1 MTRPTGSAPQPA
13 TESTRPALAL
23 IGAGPRGVSLLE
35 RIGAHLRSGL
45 ERSREGNADPG
56 FDPSLGF
63 DLHIID
69 DAQSGAGRIWRTDQD
84 RELCMNTL
92 AHAVTLF
99 TEPSATIAGP
109 VLPGPTLYEWCV
121 LVRDAGDPAREA
133 KVSTRL
139 FGAFDTASPT
149 LQNVP
154 TAHAAAFAQQPTRA
168 GLASDYTAELA
179 QMRPESHPSRALYGE
194 YLAWCYSFAIS
205 ALPSQVRV
213 IRHVAR
219 ATAIKRVA
227 GRERIELSVGEAI
240 LADTVI
246 LATGWLPRTSTRAEH
261 ALDTALAGR
270 PELTWVRPGSPVD
283 QDLSG
288 VLPGSHAIV
297 RGLGMGF
304 FDTMALLTIGRG
316 GRFET
321 DASAVGGLR
330 YVASGREPIL
340 HVTSRRGVPFRAKS
354 LYHSLP
360 PQAPQALLR
369 EVDWDALPRPINFD
383 QLFWPRVVGDAFLAH
398 AETLLRVRSAAVTGA
413 SADPRAVLAKIE
425 ATVRAEIEPLV
436 AETGGTSADSVAAT
450 DLDEVI
456 ALVSAAVARFIPDPA
471 DRFDLAGEIH
481 PVEQTFAGPDAFDVW
496 VQERV
501 TSDLAEAELGRD
513 SPLKAGLWSLSS
525 ARAFAGKVGTLG
537 GFDAESRSNGYAQ
550 LLAVG
555 GMVGSGPP
563 AFRNRQLLALAAA
576 GFVRFIGPE
585 ARVQVG
591 SEGFTAHAPAIANS
605 EVSAPALIDAWMHF
619 HDVRATADP
628 LAQSLV
634 DAGRARDFEVRSRA
648 GATSHGTGG
657 IDIEASTGRLRNADG
672 AVDPAVHTA
681 GIPVDQTL
689 HDTIISPMPGID
701 PPMLRETDRVALSAL
716 RVALPAGRKV
726 ASSAD
731 PTPPFGSA
739 PAASAVEPKA
749 VLASTLDPDSAPAT
763 DLDPHHDLEGAAH
776 V

>member
-1 MTRPTGSAPQPA
+1 MTRAAGSAPQPP
-13 TESTRPALAL
+13 TEPSRPAIAL

-35 RIGAHLRSGL
+35 RIGAHLRPGS
-45 ERSREGNADPG
+45 ERSREGNVYPG
-56 FDPSLGF
+56 LDPSRSF

-99 TEPSATIAGP
+99 TEPGATITGP
-109 VLPGPTLYEWCV
+109 VAPGPTLYEWCI
-121 LVRDAGDPAREA
+121 LVRDTGNAARDASVPGTSIGVTAALSTAGQKIPA
-133 KVSTRL
+133 
-139 FGAFDTASPT
+139 
-149 LQNVP
+149 
-154 TAHAAAFAQQPTRA
+154 AHVAAFSAQATRA
-168 GLASDYTAELA
+168 GLASEYAAELT

-194 YLAWCYSFAIS
+194 YLAWCYARALA
-205 ALPSQVRV
+205 ALPPQVRV
-213 IRHVAR
+213 IRHIAR
-219 ATAIKRVA
+219 ATAIERVA
-227 GRERIELSVGEAI
+227 GRERLELSIGEPI
-240 LADTVI
+240 VADAVI
-246 LATGWLPRTSTRAEH
+246 MATGWLPRASTRSEH
-261 ALDTALAGR
+261 TIQTALAGR

-316 GRFET
+316 GRFEA

-354 LYHSLP
+354 LYRSLP
-360 PQAPQALLR
+360 PRAPQALLR

-398 AETLLRVRSAAVTGA
+398 AETLLRVRPEAVAVA
-413 SADPRAVLAKIE
+413 SSDARAPLAQIE
-425 ATVRAEIEPLV
+425 ASVRAAIEPFV
-436 AETGGTSADSVAAT
+436 AGSAGTSGGGTAAT
-450 DLDEVI
+450 DLDAVI
-456 ALVSAAVARFIPDPA
+456 VSVSAAVARFIPDST

-481 PVEQTFAGPDAFDVW
+481 PGAHTFAGPAAFDAW
-496 VQERV
+496 VKERV
-501 TSDLAEAELGRD
+501 AADLAEAELGRD
-513 SPLKAGLWSLSS
+513 SPLKSGLWSVSS

-537 GFDAESRSNGYAQ
+537 GFDAESRSSGYAQ

-563 AFRNRQLLALAAA
+563 AFRNRQLLALTAA

-585 ARVQVG
+585 TQVRVDPA
-591 SEGFTAHAPAIANS
+591 GFTAQAPGVAGS
-605 EVSAPALIDAWMHF
+605 EVSAPTLVDAWMHF
-619 HDVRATADP
+619 HDVRASADP
-628 LAQSLV
+628 LAQSLIE
-634 DAGRARDFEVRSRA
+634 AGRARDFEVRSRA
-648 GATSHGTGG
+648 GSPPRGTGG

-672 AVDPAVHTA
+672 AVDPAVHAA

-689 HDTIISPMPGID
+689 HDTVISPMPGID

-716 RVALPAGRKV
+716 QVALSAGRRV
-726 ASSAD
+726 GVGVD
-731 PTPPFGSA
+731 PAQPIGSA
-739 PAASAVEPKA
+739 PAASVVEPNA
-749 VLASTLDPDSAPAT
+749 FLASTRNLDPDPDA
-763 DLDPHHDLEGAAH
+763 DPNPDHDLQGVSH

>member
-1 MTRPTGSAPQPA
+1 MTRAAGSVPQPP
-13 TESTRPALAL
+13 TEPARPTIAL

-35 RIGAHLRSGL
+35 RIGAHLRSGS
-45 ERSREGNADPG
+45 ERSRGGSLAPG
-56 FDPSLGF
+56 FDPSQGF

-99 TEPSATIAGP
+99 TEPGATIAGP

-121 LVRDAGDPAREA
+121 LVRDAGDPAA
-133 KVSTRL
+133 ILGVAAAL
-139 FGAFDTASPT
+139 
-149 LQNVP
+149 P
-154 TAHAAAFAQQPTRA
+154 TAGQEIPAAHIAAFSAQATRI
-168 GLASDYTAELA
+168 GLASDYAAELA

-194 YLAWCYSFAIS
+194 YLAWCYAR
-205 ALPSQVRV
+205 ALAAFPPHVRV

-219 ATAIKRVA
+219 ATAIERVA
-227 GRERIELSVGEAI
+227 GRERIELSTGEPVI
-240 LADTVI
+240 ADAVI
-246 LATGWLPRTSTRAEH
+246 MATGWLPRTSTRSEQ
-261 ALDTALAGR
+261 ALESALAGR

-316 GRFET
+316 GRFEA

-354 LYHSLP
+354 LYRSLP
-360 PQAPQALLR
+360 PRAPQALLR

-398 AETLLRVRSAAVTGA
+398 AETLLRVRPEAVAASHSDARAPIAQIEAAV
-413 SADPRAVLAKIE
+413 RAA
-425 ATVRAEIEPLV
+425 IEPFV
-436 AETGGTSADSVAAT
+436 AGIAAT
-450 DLDEVI
+450 SGDGAATTNLDEVI
-456 ALVSAAVARFIPDPA
+456 ARVSAAAARFIPDSA
-471 DRFDLAGEIH
+471 DRFDLAGEIR
-481 PVEQTFAGPDAFDVW
+481 PVKQTFTGPAEFDAW
-496 VQERV
+496 VQDRV
-501 TSDLAEAELGRD
+501 AADLAEAELGRD
-513 SPLKAGLWSLSS
+513 SPLKAGLWSVSS

-537 GFDAESRSNGYAQ
+537 GFDAESRSSGYAQ

-563 AFRNRQLLALAAA
+563 AFRNRQLLALTTADL
-576 GFVRFIGPE
+576 VRFIGPE
-585 ARVQVG
+585 AQVHVG
-591 SEGFTAHAPAIANS
+591 PAGFTAQAPGVAGS

-619 HDVRATADP
+619 HDVRASADP

-634 DAGRARDFEVRSRA
+634 DAGRARDFEVRTRA
-648 GATSHGTGG
+648 GGAPRGTGG
-657 IDIEASTGRLRNADG
+657 IDIEARTGRLRNADG
-672 AVDPAVHTA
+672 TIDPAVHAA

-689 HDTIISPMPGID
+689 HDTVISPMPGID

-716 RVALPAGRKV
+716 RVAIPAGHRV
-726 ASSAD
+726 GVSAD
-731 PTPPFGSA
+731 PAQPIGSA
-739 PAASAVEPKA
+739 PAASAVEPNA
-749 VLASTLDPDSAPAT
+749 LLASTLDLDPDPES
-763 DLDPHHDLEGAAH
+763 DLDPDHDLEGAAH